1 MREKSKNVCSIGQNL
16 GRIRS
21 NRKLNFD
28 GFIGVDWSGA
38 KGPNLPGLQV
48 AIAEPGTK
56 PPYLVRPPKGRWWSR
71 HLFASWLLERLKCH
85 RLLIGVDFAFGYPFA
100 DEGSFFPGLDFQLK
114 TAPALW
120 RLVEEY
126 TEASSNFYGAN
137 FYKRKDVE
145 FHRYYLSPY
154 GKGNLYKFRQRL
166 TEVVCS
172 AVTSPHP
179 VLKCIGA
186 ANVGTGSL
194 AGMRVLR
201 YLSAEIP
208 EYLSVWPFNQS
219 IESSCIVEVFPRLY
233 FKLANKDP
241 RSWKDIGNINETLVY
256 YKSGKVTSKFEINTE
271 DEADALVTAAALR
284 FLYADE
290 ELWSAPKSFEPATQ
304 AEGWIF
310 GVKEKGY
317 NL

>member
-154 GKGNLYKFRQRL
+154 GKGNLYKIRQRL

-172 AVTSPHP
+172 DVTSPHP

-201 YLSAEIP
+201 
-208 EYLSVWPFNQS
+208 
-219 IESSCIVEVFPRLY
+219 
-233 FKLANKDP
+233 
-241 RSWKDIGNINETLVY
+241 
-256 YKSGKVTSKFEINTE
+256 
-271 DEADALVTAAALR
+271 
-284 FLYADE
+284 
-290 ELWSAPKSFEPATQ
+290 
-304 AEGWIF
+304 
-310 GVKEKGY
+310 
-317 NL
+317 